1 MNLTELA
8 RKLKVTTKELKE
20 KLPELGFHIGQR
32 AIQIPDN
39 QAQGVIEKW
48 QAMLAQEEL
57 KKKEEMLRQ
66 RDEVADEKQT
76 KSERLVRLTPI
87 ITVNHLAEKLGL
99 PVIKIISE
107 LLKQGVVATI
117 NDNLDYEIAAII
129 AETLGWQAEKC
140 ENDEVCQITV
150 KEKIKN
156 LLGQENKKDLVVRPP
171 VVVVMGHIDHGK
183 TSLLDRIRSTNV
195 AAKEAGAITQHI
207 GAYQVE
213 IEDKEY
219 GRRKITFIDT
229 PGHEAFNEMRSH
241 GGQVADIAILV
252 IAADDKVQP
261 QTLESIK
268 VIQESNLPFIVA
280 INKIDR
286 PEADIDR
293 IKKGLSE
300 INIAPEDWGGKT
312 ICVPVSAK
320 TGEGIDNLLKMV
332 LLVAD
337 LEKDKLLTN
346 PNREALGV
354 VIESHVDKGAGTVAT
369 VIVYA
374 GTLHSRDNIIIGQA
388 HGRIRSLKNYLN
400 EEVEIAEPGMPVQIL
415 GLKTSAHV
423 GDILE
428 VVDDA
433 KDFKKRAKG
442 LSPTHH
448 FALSQSTAVK
458 EKSQTSA
465 ALNVVLKAD
474 VLGSLEAIITALEKL
489 NINPEV
495 KIKIIKKG
503 LGDITDADFNLA
515 KSSNA
520 WLVGFHVEVNSTAK
534 GLAEETGY
542 PFYLYQVIYQLIDE
556 AQKQMNGL
564 LKPEIVEHPLG
575 KGKILALFR
584 KSGNQQVVG
593 VRVNDGQ
600 AVKGAKIRVWR
611 ADKLIGEGSLA
622 QLQINKENVA
632 EAKTGVECGIRFDG
646 HAGLQVDDILEIYS
660 EEKKERKIF

>member
-20 KLPELGFHIGQR
+20 KLPELGFHIGGR

-48 QAMLAQEEL
+48 QAMLDQDEL
-57 KKKEEMLRQ
+57 KKKEEILRQ
-66 RDEVADEKQT
+66 RDEVSPEKA
-76 KSERLVRLTPI
+76 KSERVARLPQI
-87 ITVNHLAEKLGL
+87 ITVHRLAERLGL
-99 PVIKIISE
+99 SVIKIISE

-129 AETLGWQAEKC
+129 AETLGWRAEKGG
-140 ENDEVCQITV
+140 DEEVEKISV

-156 LLGQENKKDLVVRPP
+156 LLGEENKKDLTVRPP

-183 TSLLDRIRSTNV
+183 TSLLDRIRQTNV

-252 IAADDKVQP
+252 IAADDKIQP

-300 INIAPEDWGGKT
+300 VNIAPEDWGGKT
-312 ICVPVSAK
+312 ICAPISAK
-320 TGEGIDNLLKMV
+320 TGEGVDNLLKMV
-332 LLVAD
+332 ILVAD

-354 VIESHVDKGAGTVAT
+354 VIEGHVDKGAGTVAT

-374 GTLHSRDNIIIGQA
+374 GTLHGRDNIIIGQA
-388 HGRIRSLKNYLN
+388 HGRIRSLKNYLG
-400 EEVEIAEPGMPVQIL
+400 EDVETAEPGMPVQIL

-433 KDFKKRAKG
+433 KDFKKRAKE
-442 LSPTHH
+442 LSPTRN
-448 FALSQSTAVK
+448 FAINQSAVVK
-458 EKSQTSA
+458 EKNQTSV
-465 ALNVVLKAD
+465 ALNIVLKAD
-474 VLGSLEAIITALEKL
+474 VSGSLEAIATALEKL

-495 KIKIIKKG
+495 KLKLIKKG
-503 LGDITDADFNLA
+503 LGDITDTDFNLA
-515 KSSNA
+515 KSSGA
-520 WLVGFHVEVNSTAK
+520 WLVGFHVDINSTVK

-564 LKPEIVEHPLG
+564 LKPEVVERPVG
-575 KGKILALFR
+575 KAKVLALFS

-593 VRVNDGQ
+593 VRINDGR
-600 AVKGAKIRVWR
+600 AVKGAKIRAWR
-611 ADKLIGEGSLA
+611 IDKLIGEGSLA
-622 QLQINKENVA
+622 QLQINKENA
-632 EAKTGVECGIRFDG
+632 SEARTGVECGIRFDG
-646 HAGLQVDDILEIYS
+646 HIALQVDDVLEIYS
-660 EEKKERKIF
+660 EEKKERKIFT